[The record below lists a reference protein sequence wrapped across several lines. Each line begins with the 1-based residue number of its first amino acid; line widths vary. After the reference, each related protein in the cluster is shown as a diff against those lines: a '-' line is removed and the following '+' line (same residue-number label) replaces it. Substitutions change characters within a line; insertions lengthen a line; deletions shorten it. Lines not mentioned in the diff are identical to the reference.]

1 MNKANLILEEKEKF
15 DLLAEQR
22 NYRQLRHELEEY
34 PSADIAEYLALS
46 EIQKA
51 LPVFRLLPKELAAEV
66 FSYFEPE
73 TQETFISSVTDE
85 EIRRIIDE
93 LSVDDAVDMLEEMP
107 AGVVK
112 RILKNVS
119 STSRNEL
126 NTFLKYPDH
135 CVGSIMTSE
144 YTNLHS
150 SMTVSEAISYIRNV
164 SDEKETIYTCY
175 VTNSRRVLEGVLE
188 LSDILRCRDDNELIG
203 NLMIENVISVTTT
216 DDKEDSSLLFD
227 KYDLYALPVTD
238 SENRL
243 VGIVTVD
250 DIVDV
255 IREEATK
262 DIEQMAGIGYVET
275 PYLKTSTF
283 SLVKARLPWLFI
295 LMLAGML
302 NGVIMGSYET
312 AIAAIPLLVTFTP
325 MLTGT
330 GGNSGTQAATTVIRA
345 LTTGEIEMSDFLR
358 VFWKELRVAMCV
370 GTIFA
375 AVNFGR
381 IVLFSDDPD
390 KIMIALVVSA
400 AMLVTVLLAK
410 SLGALLPLAAEKMHL
425 DPAVVASPMITT
437 VVDAIS
443 LIVYFQL
450 ANILLSGRL

>member
-22 NYRQLRHELEEY
+22 NYRQLRRELEEY
-34 PSADIAEYLALS
+34 PSADIAEYLALA
-46 EIQKA
+46 EIHKA

-66 FSYFEPE
+66 FSYFEPD
-73 TQETFISSVTDE
+73 TQSDFISSVTDE

-119 STSRNEL
+119 PASRKEL

-144 YTNLHS
+144 YTNLNS
-150 SMTVSEAISYIRNV
+150 SMTVEEAISYIRNV

-175 VTNSRRVLEGVLE
+175 VTNPRRVLEGVLE
-188 LSDILRCRDDNELIG
+188 LSDILRCHDDSELIG
-203 NLMIENVISVTTT
+203 NLMSKTVISVTTT
-216 DDKEDSSLLFD
+216 DDKEESAQLFD

-283 SLVKARLPWLFI
+283 SLVKARIPWLFI

-302 NGVIMGSYET
+302 NGAIMGSYET

-345 LTTGEIEMSDFLR
+345 LTTGEIEIKDFLR

-370 GTIFA
+370 GAIFA
-375 AVNFGR
+375 AVNFAR
-381 IVLFSDDPD
+381 IVLFSNDPD

-410 SLGALLPLAAEKMHL
+410 SLGALLPLAAEKMRL

-443 LIVYFQL
+443 LLVYFQL
-450 ANILLSGRL
+450 ANVLLSGRL

>member
-22 NYRQLRHELEEY
+22 NYRQLRQELEEY
-34 PSADIAEYLALS
+34 PSADIAEYLALT
-46 EIQKA
+46 EIHMA

-188 LSDILRCRDDNELIG
+188 LSDILRCRDDGELIG

-275 PYLKTSTF
+275 PYLKTSIF

-302 NGVIMGSYET
+302 NGVIMGSFET

-345 LTTGEIEMSDFLR
+345 LTTGEIEIKDFLR

-450 ANILLSGRL
+450 ANVLLSGRL

>member
-15 DLLAEQR
+15 DLLSEQR

-73 TQETFISSVTDE
+73 TQSDFISSVTDE

-119 STSRNEL
+119 PASRKEL
-126 NTFLKYPDH
+126 NAFLKYPDH

-144 YTNLHS
+144 YTNLNS
-150 SMTVSEAISYIRNV
+150 NMTVSEAINYIRTV

-175 VTNSRRVLEGVLE
+175 VTNARRVLEGVLE
-188 LSDILRCRDDNELIG
+188 LSDILRCRDDNEIIG
-203 NLMIENVISVTTT
+203 NLMIKNVISVTTT
-216 DDKEDSSLLFD
+216 DDKEESSLLFD

-283 SLVKARLPWLFI
+283 SLVKARIPWLFI

-302 NGVIMGSYET
+302 NGAIMGSYET

-345 LTTGEIEMSDFLR
+345 LTTGEIEIKDFLR

-443 LIVYFQL
+443 LLAYFQL
-450 ANILLSGRL
+450 ANVLLAGRL

>member
-1 MNKANLILEEKEKF
+1 MDKTNLILDEKENF
-15 DLLAEQR
+15 DTLLSAR
-22 NYRQLRHELEEY
+22 NYKQLKYRLEEF
-34 PSADIAEYLALS
+34 PSADIAEYFSLC
-46 EIQKA
+46 EITSI

-73 TQETFISSVTDE
+73 TQTNFISSITDE
-85 EIRRIIDE
+85 EITHIIDE

-107 AGVVK
+107 ASLVR

-119 STSRNEL
+119 VSSRKEL
-126 NTFLKYPDH
+126 NTFLKYPDD

-144 YTNLHS
+144 YTSLHS
-150 SMTVSEAISYIRNV
+150 NMTVDEAIRHIRNV

-175 VTNSRRVLEGVLE
+175 VIGKSRVLEGVLE
-188 LSDILRCRDDNELIG
+188 LSDILRCKDDSILISEIMYSG
-203 NLMIENVISVTTT
+203 VVSVTTS
-216 DDKEDSSLLFD
+216 DSKEGAANLFE

-283 SLVKARLPWLFI
+283 SLVKARIPWLFV

-302 NGVIMGSYET
+302 NGAIMGSFET
-312 AIAAIPLLVTFTP
+312 AISAIPLLVTFTP

-345 LTTGEIEMSDFLR
+345 LTTGEIEIKDFFK
-358 VFWKELRVAMCV
+358 VFLKELKVALFV
-370 GTIFA
+370 GIIFA
-375 AVNFGR
+375 SVNFGR
-381 IVLFSDDPD
+381 IVLFSNDPD
-390 KIMIALVVSA
+390 KTMIALVVSA

-410 SLGALLPLAAEKMHL
+410 SLGALLPLAAQKMRL

-450 ANILLSGRL
+450 ANILLTGRI

>member
-1 MNKANLILEEKEKF
+1 MNKANLILEEKERF

-51 LPVFRLLPKELAAEV
+51 LPVFRMLPKELAAEV

-73 TQETFISSVTDE
+73 TQSDFISSVTDE

-119 STSRNEL
+119 HDSRKEL
-126 NTFLKYPDH
+126 NAFLKYPDH

-144 YTNLHS
+144 YTNLNS
-150 SMTVSEAISYIRNV
+150 SMTVSEAINYIRTV

-175 VTNSRRVLEGVLE
+175 VTNARRVLEGVLE
-188 LSDILRCRDDNELIG
+188 LSDILRCRDDDEIIG
-203 NLMIENVISVTTT
+203 NLMIKNVISVTTT
-216 DDKEDSSLLFD
+216 DDKEESSLLFD

-283 SLVKARLPWLFI
+283 SLVKARIPWLFI

-302 NGVIMGSYET
+302 NGAIMGSYET

-345 LTTGEIEMSDFLR
+345 LTTGEIEIKDFLR

-443 LIVYFQL
+443 LLVYFQL
-450 ANILLSGRL
+450 ANVLLSGRL

>member
-1 MNKANLILEEKEKF
+1 MNKTNLILDRKDEF
-15 DLLAEQR
+15 DMLLAAR
-22 NYRQLRHELEEY
+22 NYKKLRFELEQY
-34 PSADIAEYLALS
+34 PCADIAEYFSLS
-46 EIQKA
+46 AITSI

-73 TQETFISSVTDE
+73 TQSDFVSSITDE
-85 EIRRIIDE
+85 EITQIIDE

-107 AGVVK
+107 ASLVR

-119 STSRNEL
+119 VSSRKEL
-126 NTFLKYPDH
+126 NTFLKYPDE

-144 YTNLHS
+144 YTSLHS
-150 SMTVSEAISYIRNV
+150 SMTVDEAIRYIRNV

-175 VTNSRRVLEGVLE
+175 VTGARRELEGVLE
-188 LSDILRCRDDNELIG
+188 LSDILRCKDDSILIEEI
-203 NLMIENVISVTTT
+203 MYREVVSVTTS
-216 DDKEDSSLLFD
+216 DNKEGAANLFD

-283 SLVKARLPWLFI
+283 SLVKARIPWLLV

-302 NGVIMGSYET
+302 NGAIMGSYEA
-312 AIAAIPLLVTFTP
+312 AISAIPLLVTFTP

-345 LTTGEIEMSDFLR
+345 LTTGEIELRDFFK
-358 VFWKELRVAMCV
+358 VFLKELKVAIFV
-370 GTIFA
+370 GFIFA

-381 IVLFSDDPD
+381 IILFSNDPD
-390 KIMIALVVSA
+390 KTMIALVVSI

-410 SLGALLPLAAEKMHL
+410 SLGALLPLAAQKMHL

-443 LIVYFQL
+443 LLVYFQL
-450 ANILLSGRL
+450 ANVLLSGRL